1 MFLKSID
8 CFGLKLIVAISII
21 DYGCFVSATQDT
33 VTQIFRIQM
42 KQSSIVV
49 GGKEFLTE
57 CRLCQT

>member
-49 GGKEFLTE
+49 GGKELV
-57 CRLCQT
+57 